1 MKCKVDQSAYAAL
14 VKEYSARVL
23 GVCFGMLGNRHDA
36 EDLAQQ
42 TLLKGFS
49 DIHRLKDVECFG
61 PWIIRIARNLCLDFI
76 RAEKR
81 KRRIL
86 DIKTR
91 ELAPDDAVCLGNDRS
106 LIKLQSALREL
117 EKSYRLP
124 LMLYYFDG
132 KSAKGVAKALD
143 ISVGAALTRISRARK
158 KLRALIG
165 TQEVHHEQEL

>member
-1 MKCKVDQSAYAAL
+1 MKCKVDQSAYTAL
-14 VKEYSARVL
+14 VKEYSARVF

-49 DIHRLKDVECFG
+49 NIHKLKDVECFG
-61 PWIIRIARNLCLDFI
+61 PWIIRIAKNLCLDFM
-76 RAEKR
+76 RVEKR
-81 KRRIL
+81 KRGVL
-86 DIKTR
+86 DTKTR
-91 ELAPDDAVCLGNDRS
+91 ELAPDDAVCRDNDS
-106 LIKLQSALREL
+106 SILALQSALRQL
-117 EKSYRLP
+117 DKAYRLP

-132 KSAKGVAKALD
+132 QSAKGVANALD
-143 ISVGAALTRISRARK
+143 ISVAAALTRISRARK